1 MKVEHHFE
9 TSNQVMM
16 ILCMGICT
24 SRFVYT
30 CICIC
35 TGMGS
40 KAVPQRVATPK
51 SGAGWW
57 EGESFH
63 FLLPILVS
71 CKTEIVS
78 TSRYYWFLF
87 CFACFAI
94 IFFFKFN

>member
-16 ILCMGICT
+16 ILRMSICT
-24 SRFVYT
+24 SSFVYT

-40 KAVPQRVATPK
+40 KAVPQRVATSK

-71 CKTEIVS
+71 CKTDCFDKKVLLV
-78 TSRYYWFLF
+78 FVLF
-87 CFACFAI
+87 CLFCYY
-94 IFFFKFN
+94 FFL